1 MVVVRCTH
9 GGAYILAEVDGSL
22 SKLWY
27 AAFRIVPYLPQ
38 SLENIPVAS
47 LLSED
52 DLDNVVLC
60 SEDYPL
66 VDEPSNLVD
75 YLEGESD

>member
-1 MVVVRCTH
+1 MVVVRRTQ
-9 GGAYILAEVDGSL
+9 GGTYILAEVDGSV
-22 SKLWY
+22 SKLRY
-27 AAFRIVPYLPQ
+27 ATFRIVPYLPR
-38 SLENIPVAS
+38 SLEKILVAS

-52 DLDNVVLC
+52 DLDNVVLH

-66 VDEPSNLVD
+66 ADEPSDLVD